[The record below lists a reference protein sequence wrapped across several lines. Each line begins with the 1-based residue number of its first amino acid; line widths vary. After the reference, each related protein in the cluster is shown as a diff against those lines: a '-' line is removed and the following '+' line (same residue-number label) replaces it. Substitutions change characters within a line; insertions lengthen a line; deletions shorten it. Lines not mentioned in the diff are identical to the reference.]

1 MGSARWRRATQKAP
15 LQSGYLLTDNVRSER
30 SVDISWSMHR
40 GIDELAARFGFGVR
54 NFKHRF
60 KDAIGHTPLAYL
72 QALRQE
78 KAKELLEPPGRASR

>member
-1 MGSARWRRATQKAP
+1 M
-15 LQSGYLLTDNVRSER
+15 RSER

-60 KDAIGHTPLAYL
+60 KDATGHTPLAYL
-72 QALRQE
+72 QALRQG
-78 KAKELLEPPGRASR
+78 P

>member
-1 MGSARWRRATQKAP
+1 
-15 LQSGYLLTDNVRSER
+15 VRSER

-60 KDAIGHTPLAYL
+60 KDATGHTPLAYL